1 MLTGSELTTAI
12 AAVLIGAVLVG
23 VLLHWL
29 WGNISRSGSGDRTEL
44 DELAMRLHDADLARE
59 AAEDA
64 RERAEA
70 LLARREAD
78 TAERMALMQARLDG
92 AVTDREAEL
101 THERDEARLELETMR
116 DGLGNA
122 RQRIIDLEAQIEAL
136 GGNSG

>member
-12 AAVLIGAVLVG
+12 AAVLIGAILVG

-29 WGNISRSGSGDRTEL
+29 WGNISQSNSVDRTEL

-78 TAERMALMQARLDG
+78 TAERMALMQARLGG
-92 AVTDREAEL
+92 AVADREAEL
-101 THERDEARLELETMR
+101 TRERDEARLELEAMR

-122 RQRIIDLEAQIEAL
+122 RQRIIDLETQIEAL